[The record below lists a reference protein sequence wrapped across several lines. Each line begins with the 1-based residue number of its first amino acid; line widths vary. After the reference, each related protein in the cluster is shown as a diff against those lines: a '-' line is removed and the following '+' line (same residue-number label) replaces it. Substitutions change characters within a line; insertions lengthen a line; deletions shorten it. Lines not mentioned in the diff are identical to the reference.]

1 MESIQKVVFSLV
13 VLITHSK
20 FLYLIYRVV
29 HGSPPVR
36 HNLIERLV
44 FHRSNGAF
52 SAIALLTE
60 RDGAS
65 PE

>member
-1 MESIQKVVFSLV
+1 MTLPHQRRS
-13 VLITHSK
+13 
-20 FLYLIYRVV
+20 
-29 HGSPPVR
+29 
-36 HNLIERLV
+36 IERRNHQFAKCAGCAMPLRR